1 MSWDDVKAL
10 LKAGLNPRFCTSE
23 KAAVDLLTDGDS
35 VDCLS
40 FMGGFS
46 HVVYKAWFSQAGGV
60 GTKKPIDMGIELA
73 ATKYVEKRTRENWE
87 ALSLAVDQGTTKD
100 GKAFTNEQ
108 KAAIAKTIHRGL
120 VKFFNDLSFG
130 KNEVWLAFIKAGD
143 MVAYD
148 IESYGG
154 GFGKSGS
161 QRLTPDRFFEI
172 IMHSVGQ
179 KKNQGKN
186 SPNVPE
192 HLVRGFVEVAQRYG
206 ATLGW

>member
-1 MSWDDVKAL
+1 
-10 LKAGLNPRFCTSE
+10 
-23 KAAVDLLTDGDS
+23 
-35 VDCLS
+35 
-40 FMGGFS
+40 MGGFS
-46 HVVYKAWFSQAGGV
+46 HVVYKAWFSKDDEV

-73 ATKYVEKRTRENWE
+73 VTKYVEKRTRENWE

-100 GKAFTNEQ
+100 GNPFTDKQ
-108 KAAIAKTIHRGL
+108 KAAIAKTIQRGL
-120 VKFFNDLSFG
+120 FKFFDDLSFG
-130 KNEVWLAFIKAGD
+130 KNEVWLAFVKAGD

-161 QRLTPDRFFEI
+161 QRLTPDRFLEI
-172 IMHSVGQ
+172 IMCSVGQ
-179 KKNQGKN
+179 KKNQEKN

-192 HLVRGFVEVAQRYG
+192 QLVWGFVEVAQRYG